1 MQPYRTLFYW
11 LPTTDHESQ
20 YNDNMLSIA
29 HVYKDY
35 WPVVGGIENH
45 IKDLAEAEAVLG
57 HKVTV
62 LVTNPGGRPARET
75 INGVQVIR
83 AARLATVAST
93 PLSLALPFLLSKLQ
107 PDITQ
112 VHFPYP
118 VGELSQ
124 WLLRRKRPYVVAYHS
139 DVVKQQRI
147 LRLYNPLLRRV
158 LAGAAGIIVGS
169 DNYVQSSPYL
179 RPLAHKCT
187 VVPYAVDVDRF
198 AGAEPLFA
206 RDGRFTLLF
215 MGRHRYYKGG
225 DDLIRAVAQ
234 LPAELPVRL
243 LFGGDGP
250 LRDEWEQLSQD
261 LGAADKIQFV
271 GDLSEDELPKFYAS
285 GDLFV
290 LPANS
295 RAEAFGKVLQE
306 AMAAGLPCLT
316 TELGTGTS
324 FVVQDGITGLV
335 VPPQQP
341 EALAAAI
348 QQLATEPD
356 LCQRMGRAGQDRAR
370 QEFSLQQMVEK
381 VQGVYTTHLQIS
393 VYH

>member
-1 MQPYRTLFYW
+1 
-11 LPTTDHESQ
+11 
-20 YNDNMLSIA
+20 MLSIV

-45 IKDLAEAEAVLG
+45 IKDLAEAEAALG
-57 HKVTV
+57 HQVTV
-62 LVTNPGGRPARET
+62 LVTNPGGQQARET
-75 INGVQVIR
+75 INGVRVIR
-83 AARLATVAST
+83 AGRLTTVAST
-93 PLSLALPFLLSKLQ
+93 PLSVTLPLLLARLR

-124 WLLRRKRPYVVAYHS
+124 WLLGRRRQYLIAYHS

-147 LRLYNPLLRRV
+147 LRFYNPLLRRV
-158 LAGAAGIIVGS
+158 LASAVGILAAS

-187 VVPYAVDVDRF
+187 IVPYAVDAKRF
-198 AGAEPLFA
+198 AGAEPLVA

-215 MGRHRYYKGG
+215 IGRHRYYKGG
-225 DDLIRAVAQ
+225 DDLLRAVAQ
-234 LPAELPVRL
+234 LPADVPVRL

-250 LRDEWEQLSQD
+250 LRGVWQQLSHS
-261 LGAADKIQFV
+261 LGLGDKVQFV
-271 GDLSEDELPKFYAS
+271 GEVSEADLPRFYAS

-324 FVVQDGITGLV
+324 FVVQDGVTGCI
-335 VPPQQP
+335 VPPKQP
-341 EALAAAI
+341 EVLASAI
-348 QQLATEPD
+348 QQLASEPE
-356 LCQRMGRAGQDRAR
+356 LCRKMGQAGQARAR
-370 QEFSLQQMVEK
+370 REFGLAQMVAK
-381 VQGVYTTHLQIS
+381 VQGVYTAVLQQK
-393 VYH
+393 